1 MLEFGASRG
10 VFVLKLVIHT
20 LVALFLVMLI
30 AGRGTDVAPL
40 AQGAPDSG
48 DVQVAQAMNGLS
60 SLFDAAKFDP
70 QSDPV
75 AVPVPAR
82 AESATSPVITP
93 VRPAP
98 MPGPALRPSP
108 EYRVKDEAPS
118 VAGGA
123 LFLIDTNSAN
133 VRSGPSTGNPVVE
146 RLARGEEVLV
156 ISDSSSAWV
165 RIRIEGDGV
174 EGWIARSLLRP
185 AR

>member
-1 MLEFGASRG
+1 M
-10 VFVLKLVIHT
+10 LKLVVQT
-20 LVALFLVMLI
+20 LVVLFLAMLI
-30 AGRGTDVAPL
+30 AGRDTDGETL
-40 AQGAPDSG
+40 AQAAPDSG

-60 SLFDAAKFDP
+60 SLFDSAKFEP

-75 AVPVPAR
+75 AMPALAR
-82 AESATSPVITP
+82 TENATSPVITP
-93 VRPAP
+93 VITPVRLAP

-118 VAGGA
+118 IAGGA
-123 LFLIDTNSAN
+123 LFVIDTNRAN
-133 VRSGPSTGNPVVE
+133 VRSGPSTANPVVE

-156 ISDSSSAWV
+156 TSDASSAWV

-174 EGWIARSLLRP
+174 EGWISRSLLRP

>member
-1 MLEFGASRG
+1 
-10 VFVLKLVIHT
+10 VLKLVVQT

-30 AGRGTDVAPL
+30 AGRDTDGETL
-40 AQGAPDSG
+40 AQAAPDSG

-60 SLFDAAKFDP
+60 SLFDSAKFEP

-75 AVPVPAR
+75 AMPALAR
-82 AESATSPVITP
+82 TENATSPVITP
-93 VRPAP
+93 VRHAP

-118 VAGGA
+118 IAGGA
-123 LFLIDTNSAN
+123 LFVIDTNRAN
-133 VRSGPSTGNPVVE
+133 VRSGPSTANPVVE

-156 ISDSSSAWV
+156 ISDGTSAWV

-174 EGWIARSLLRP
+174 EGWISRSLLRP